1 LATLVVLKRS
11 PIGPNRDDF
20 SVLEDGVVVSR
31 IFR

>member
-11 PIGPNRDDF
+11 PIGPNQDDF
-20 SVLEDGVVVSR
+20 SVLEDGAVVSR